1 MEIKYMFLMSC
12 FMVSS
17 TNTVSHGILEY
28 SQGPLEFISA
38 TRFWVSI
45 LCTLFASKVSG
56 TTITGDLKLNFG
68 CRIACAKIFQF
79 LE

>member
-38 TRFWVSI
+38 TRFSVFYAHCLPLKFLGPPS
-45 LCTLFASKVSG
+45 LATL
-56 TTITGDLKLNFG
+56 N
-68 CRIACAKIFQF
+68 
-79 LE
+79 